1 MEKKIYFI
9 SIILVS
15 FIVFFIVFSNPV
27 YACISIPSLEL
38 KNSGMPNRE
47 KIFFVEYKNE
57 TAVLYQLNE
66 VNSQCNCLRDEDIE
80 IIKSF
85 IMNGYSVKEQTNDE
99 YNLFLEE
106 VRNAN
111 KGRPESCLAY
121 LAVHR
126 NDSWTGYVK
135 TGYMYENGKCIA
147 ATCSGAVANLLWN
160 DLNNTE
166 EQKGTEGKEKIEKQ
180 QNSYCIIIA
189 VIIAIIII
197 LLMPIILNYRK
208 MGRNNK

>member
-15 FIVFFIVFSNPV
+15 IVLFIALSNSV

-38 KNSGMPNRE
+38 KNSRMPNRE

-99 YNLFLEE
+99 YNFFLEK

-166 EQKGTEGKEKIEKQ
+166 EQKGREGKEKIEKQ

-197 LLMPIILNYRK
+197 LLVSIILNKRW
-208 MGRNNK
+208 RNNK